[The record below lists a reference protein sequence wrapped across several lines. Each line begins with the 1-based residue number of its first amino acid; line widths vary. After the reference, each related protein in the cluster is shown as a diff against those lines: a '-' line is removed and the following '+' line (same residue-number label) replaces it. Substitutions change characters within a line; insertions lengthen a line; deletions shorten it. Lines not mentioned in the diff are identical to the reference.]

1 MVRLSEAE
9 RQDLLELAQ
18 ADSWREDLR
27 RLSRRGKPPAG
38 VTPDEFLAWL
48 QAYNDC
54 INHARKPRRQL
65 LERDMKL

>member
-9 RQDLLELAQ
+9 RRHLQEMANSQ
-18 ADSWREDLR
+18 ALREACR
-27 RLSRRGKPPAG
+27 RLSLRGQPPPG

-54 INHARKPRRQL
+54 INHARKPGRRFL
-65 LERDMKL
+65 DRDLRL